1 MTNPYAAS
9 LERFET
15 HRETEARLLRE
26 LSRSLEVAEA
36 GEDHP
41 ELVQAVARNR
51 SLWTKFAVDL
61 VQEGNK
67 LPQELKAT
75 LLSIAGAVDR
85 SCSEALAGDRRAIT
99 TLVAINRNIAAALG

>member
-1 MTNPYAAS
+1 MTNPYAAT

-26 LSRSLEVAEA
+26 LSRSLELAEA
-36 GEDHP
+36 GDDHP
-41 ELVQAVARNR
+41 QLVQAVSRNR
-51 SLWTKFAVDL
+51 NLWTKFATDL
-61 VQEGNK
+61 IGDGNK

-85 SCSEALAGDRRAIT
+85 SCTEALAGDRRALT